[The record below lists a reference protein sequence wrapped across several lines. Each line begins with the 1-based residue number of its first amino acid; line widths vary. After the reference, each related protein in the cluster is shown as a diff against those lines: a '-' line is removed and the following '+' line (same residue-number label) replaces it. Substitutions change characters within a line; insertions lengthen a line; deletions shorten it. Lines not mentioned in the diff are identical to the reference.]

1 MNNRRTNFKPDRP
14 WESVWEALCSKAE
27 SEYWYKAV
35 EKPGILILAG
45 TARPG
50 QFVDDDAPSRSPPQ
64 PAKATEDTRPTKY
77 ARTVAPS
84 TTIPYVPAPPNPH
97 VVPRKA
103 GGKGKGEDLS
113 VWDGS
118 KFLKTRNGTSIC
130 RGYQD
135 GSCQRMNSWNLCS
148 YDGSSAHQCELCL
161 MVGHGSGDRTKCPK
175 QGKGK
180 GAGGRGRGGAG
191 RGRGRGRGH

>member
-1 MNNRRTNFKPDRP
+1 MLGPRGPGSSWTTTLRRGHHHNQPRQPRTPDRR
-14 WESVWEALCSKAE
+14 STHVQL
-27 SEYWYKAV
+27 
-35 EKPGILILAG
+35 
-45 TARPG
+45 RPRL
-50 QFVDDDAPSRSPPQ
+50 QSHTCRH
-64 PAKATEDTRPTKY
+64 
-77 ARTVAPS
+77 
-84 TTIPYVPAPPNPH
+84 PPNPH
-97 VVPRKA
+97 VVSRKA

-118 KFLKTRNGTSIC
+118 KFLKTRNGTCIC

-135 GSCQRMNSWNLCS
+135 GSCQRMNSWNLCA

-161 MVGHGSGDRTKCPK
+161 MVGHGSGDKTKCPK

-191 RGRGRGRGH
+191 RGRGRGRGQ